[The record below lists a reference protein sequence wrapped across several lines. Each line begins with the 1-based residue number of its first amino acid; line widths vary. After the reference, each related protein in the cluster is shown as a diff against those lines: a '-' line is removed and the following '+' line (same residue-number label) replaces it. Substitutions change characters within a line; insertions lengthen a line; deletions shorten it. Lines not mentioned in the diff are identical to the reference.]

1 MTVLN
6 LVKQRYETI
15 TKAQNKI
22 NKERVCLD
30 FQNMF
35 MSLKWHRIVFGPLIF
50 LMHEIILIK
59 FQFPFNS
66 NVFQMFCVI
75 V

>member
-22 NKERVCLD
+22 NKERVFRLSKCV
-30 FQNMF
+30 
-35 MSLKWHRIVFGPLIF
+35 MSSKRHKILGLALLKTFVP
-50 LMHEIILIK
+50 ILSYEEETLLK
-59 FQFPFNS
+59 
-66 NVFQMFCVI
+66 
-75 V
+75 